1 MTNWNVRKFEM
12 RRARGRVEKN
22 NLYKISKKKERTSD
36 RR

>member
-1 MTNWNVRKFEM
+1 MTNWNVLKFEM
-12 RRARGRVEKN
+12 RRARGLVERN